1 MKVLLS
7 ILCLVTLLA
16 SCGTIGKFSRSA
28 KRTKTE
34 AMVDPLTYEQRR
46 KYDYFFLEAVR
57 LKQKGEYDA
66 ACS

>member
-16 SCGTIGKFSRSA
+16 SCGTIGKSSRSA

-46 KYDYFFLEAVR
+46 KYDYFFWR
-57 LKQKGEYDA
+57 L
-66 ACS
+66 SV